1 MTSDESDRA
10 ERAKRLLLA
19 GSTIEQ
25 VSALLGMSV
34 ADVATLIAE
43 ASIREELADDWVVVE
58 RDPDPD
64 VPVVGRAWRATLEPL
79 QT

>member
-10 ERAKRLLLA
+10 ELAMRMLLG

-25 VSALLGMSV
+25 VSDQLGMAV
-34 ADVATLIAE
+34 ADVASLIAE
-43 ASIREELADDWVVVE
+43 TSIREELADDWVVVE

-64 VPVVGRAWRATLEPL
+64 VPVGRAWRATLDPL

>member
-10 ERAKRLLLA
+10 ERAMRLLLA

-25 VSALLGMSV
+25 VSARLGMSV

-64 VPVVGRAWRATLEPL
+64 VPGGPSMAGER
-79 QT
+79 